1 MRRVACLQCSSG
13 VSGDMLLGALVDA
26 GLDPVL
32 LEDRLRALKLAGFR
46 LEVGEVDRGGL
57 RARKVTPSF
66 SGAEQT
72 FTTLGKVKE
81 LLRSS
86 TLQGSVAREA
96 EKIFE
101 RLAEAEAAVHGKTAG
116 TVHFH
121 ELGSPDTVVDVVGV
135 LIGWK
140 ELGITEAFA
149 TAVNLGGG
157 SVPTSHGAFPVPA
170 PATARLLQGWPVF
183 SDGREGEKTTPTGA
197 VLVTHLC
204 NPVESLPTFR
214 LHRVGYGAGE
224 SDFSSR
230 PNCLQILLGELG
242 VEVEG
247 EEAVVIETNLDDLNP
262 QVFGYLTAR
271 LLKEGAMDAYVT
283 PVVMKKGR
291 PGHLLTVVASPEKEN
306 ALGRVIFHETATLGY
321 RRSAVGRVRLRRET
335 GEVRTRYGP
344 VRIKRATLDGREIR
358 YAPEYEDCRRIAKS
372 SGLPLRVIMEEVT
385 RSREEGEG

>member
-1 MRRVACLQCSSG
+1 
-13 VSGDMLLGALVDA
+13 MLLGALVDA

-32 LEDRLRALKLAGFR
+32 LEDRLRALNLPGFH

-66 SGAEQT
+66 SGAERP

-86 TLQGSVAREA
+86 SLQGSVTREA

-121 ELGSPDTVVDVVGV
+121 ELGSPDTVVDIVGV

-157 SVPTSHGAFPVPA
+157 SVRTSHGTFPVPA

-183 SDGREGEKTTPTGA
+183 SDGQEGEKATPTGA

-204 NPVESLPTFR
+204 SPVESLPTFR
-214 LHRVGYGAGE
+214 LDRVGYGAGDRE
-224 SDFSSR
+224 FTSR
-230 PNCLQILLGELG
+230 PNCLQMLLGERG
-242 VEVEG
+242 MEVEG
-247 EEAVVIETNLDDLNP
+247 EEAVVMETNLDDLNP

-291 PGHLLTVVASPEKEN
+291 PGHLLTVVAPPEKEES
-306 ALGRVIFHETATLGY
+306 LGRVLFHETATLGY
-321 RRSAVGRVRLRRET
+321 RTSRVGRVRLRREVR
-335 GEVRTRYGP
+335 EVRTRYGL
-344 VRIKRATLDGREIR
+344 VRVKTATLDGREIR
-358 YAPEYEDCRRIAKS
+358 YAPEYEDCRRIAKI
-372 SGLPLRVIMEEVT
+372 SGLPLREIMDEVL
-385 RSREEGEG
+385 RSRGEREE